1 MAAKK
6 HNWGTIAGLVV
17 AVAVVW
23 LIWPRKAHAATSS
36 GRGVGSAAGGFP
48 FGFGGAPGAGAGP
61 SAGGGGGSS
70 LQLPHFNFGRSPLKR
85 WIDSVLKQGYANA
98 AQLQVDNGYLPGLGE
113 LPGLSIPSQPMQLF
127 DVSQLAQNIPADLSS
142 FGIDPSYGADQ
153 LQLSDTNFA
162 PDSIGGSD
170 LFPVGSLAT
179 SPADLSSYG
188 IDPNYGASDLSVM
201 QPDFSTLQIAAPDL
215 GGPYGSADSGSGFTY
230 GYS

>member
-1 MAAKK
+1 M
-6 HNWGTIAGLVV
+6 
-17 AVAVVW
+17 AVVW
-23 LIWPRKAHAATSS
+23 LIWPRKAHAAASS

-113 LPGLSIPSQPMQLF
+113 APGLSIPDKALQLF
-127 DVSQLAQNIPADLSS
+127 DVGQLAQDISGANNPYFPDVIDSGYTDQQIP
-142 FGIDPSYGADQ
+142 YDQ
-153 LQLSDTNFA
+153 A
-162 PDSIGGSD
+162 G
-170 LFPVGSLAT
+170 LFDVNSVAQDIPQ
-179 SPADLSSYG
+179 PADLSSYG